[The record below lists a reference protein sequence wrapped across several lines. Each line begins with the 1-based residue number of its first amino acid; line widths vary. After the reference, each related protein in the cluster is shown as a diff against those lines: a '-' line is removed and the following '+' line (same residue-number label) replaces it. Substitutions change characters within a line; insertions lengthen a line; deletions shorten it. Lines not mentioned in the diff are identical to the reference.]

1 MQIIPLA
8 DTYSQTLSTTLAG
21 QSCRIN
27 VYQRATGLFL
37 DLYVA
42 DKLVIGGVICQNGN
56 LIVRDA
62 YLGFVGDLMF
72 IDNLGK
78 TDPHSPGLGSRYS
91 LCYLEVADLGGLG

>member
-27 VYQRATGLFL
+27 VYQRAAGLFL

-42 DKLVIGGVICQNGN
+42 DKLIIGGVICQNGN

-72 IDNLGK
+72 IESHQ
-78 TDPHSPGLGSRYS
+78 PSPPRSATSR
-91 LCYLEVADLGGLG
+91 